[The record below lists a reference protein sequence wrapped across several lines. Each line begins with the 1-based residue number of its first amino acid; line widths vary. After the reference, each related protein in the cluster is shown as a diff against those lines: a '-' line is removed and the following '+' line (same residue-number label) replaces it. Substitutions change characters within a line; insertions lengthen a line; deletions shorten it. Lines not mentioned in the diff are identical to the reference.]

1 LPFLFVLHGELF
13 AAFCVLEM
21 LMRLGINDADLV
33 TDCQRVVVAVE
44 SSIALHWSLS
54 MLFSK
59 FLVWRANVGSMEA
72 KQREIQSRESLPN
85 KSMRMM
91 MMMKM
96 MMMLDQTNHNRPFQS
111 SQLGIFDHL
120 NNNNNGPTITSS
132 TTTSNT
138 TPTTPPMTNHN
149 NNIYCSSSSNIIT
162 TATPSAPSAAAPV
175 SYTTALRS
183 PGGFMA
189 ASVGFPFTNA
199 QLRELERQA
208 MIFKYMVAS
217 VPVPL
222 DLLLPFNRTMS
233 GSAIP
238 IHYPFGGSEYKLRF
252 SNGTD
257 AEPGRCKRTDGKKW
271 RCSRDVAPD
280 QKYCERH
287 MHRGRPRSRKHVEV
301 QLNNTNNN
309 NNNSKRTRLDN
320 NQQQQQQQQQHTLS
334 VSSSAS
340 LATSTTNSSI
350 TNHPQCHQNHFLG
363 SSTTALPYHP
373 SPVFID
379 KPAFESMPSDKE
391 ARSMEWMMKGEDVTM
406 AASDPRWLHLMQSSS
421 KSSFCDNNNSTSI
434 FNQHGEEEPFLNL
447 NSYGSFGTGG
457 EVEQERECAMF
468 LNPEDVSLDNNNNHH
483 HHQQQTNS
491 ETPRSFIDAWSK
503 TNMTHSSCS
512 SVNQSSI
519 TSQGRLSPSSL
530 TLSMGGYGSINDE
543 MGTKPH
549 VSNWLTPDS
558 SWAPAGSP
566 PGGPLA
572 EVLRSSSLTATTT
585 TTSAASD
592 PSSPF
597 AVGNGDSGSPQ
608 ATAVSSPSGVLQK
621 TVTSLS
627 DSSGCSSP
635 GLGISKVK
643 AEIALL

>member
-1 LPFLFVLHGELF
+1 
-13 AAFCVLEM
+13 M

-33 TDCQRVVVAVE
+33 TNCQRVVVAVE

-59 FLVWRANVGSMEA
+59 FLA
-72 KQREIQSRESLPN
+72 
-85 KSMRMM
+85 
-91 MMMKM
+91 
-96 MMMLDQTNHNRPFQS
+96 
-111 SQLGIFDHL
+111 
-120 NNNNNGPTITSS
+120 
-132 TTTSNT
+132 
-138 TPTTPPMTNHN
+138 PTTPPMTNHN

-363 SSTTALPYHP
+363 SCTTALPYHP

-421 KSSFCDNNNSTSI
+421 KSSFCDNSNSSSI

-447 NSYGSFGTGG
+447 NSYGSF
-457 EVEQERECAMF
+457 
-468 LNPEDVSLDNNNNHH
+468 
-483 HHQQQTNS
+483 
-491 ETPRSFIDAWSK
+491 
-503 TNMTHSSCS
+503 
-512 SVNQSSI
+512 
-519 TSQGRLSPSSL
+519 GRLSPSSL